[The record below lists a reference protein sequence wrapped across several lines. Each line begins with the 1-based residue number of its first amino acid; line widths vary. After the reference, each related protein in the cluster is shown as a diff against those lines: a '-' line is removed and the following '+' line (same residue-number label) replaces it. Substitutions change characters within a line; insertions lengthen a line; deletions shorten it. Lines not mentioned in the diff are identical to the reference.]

1 MTTYAP
7 RLGKRAAAIIAGA
20 ATLVALSF
28 VGAGPASAAS
38 RTTFNGSK
46 PSWAVSANSDGT
58 PADDTS
64 VEGEIYLPLRNE
76 AAAEALAVGVSTPT
90 SPLYRHSLSPDAWIA
105 KFSPT
110 KADSNTLVNYLV
122 GQGVTIVSVPKS
134 REYVVFRGTA
144 DQINTI
150 FSASLKTY
158 SYGGRQLIAPSV
170 APSLPASIGG
180 LVSGISIDQSRL
192 LTHPDSIA
200 QGSIPQPKA
209 PQSFAKLAAPS
220 TATPSYV
227 VNAPCSAYMGQNIA
241 TIPSA
246 YGETQVDTT
255 NCGYTAA
262 QLRSAYGLQTLSN
275 HGINGSGQ
283 TVAIIDAYAS
293 PTIQSDVNQFSA
305 NAGEPLLRHG
315 QYQQIVPPASS
326 FADEALCQYPSGWQT
341 EQTLDVE
348 SVHGLAPG
356 ANILYVGGYNCGGGL
371 DIAASTIIDNKLA
384 NIVSNSYS
392 DGTEELPPDVVAGE
406 NDLYVQAAGEGIG
419 MYFSTGDDGDNTDLG
434 ESAQPSFPAT
444 DPFVTGVGGT
454 SVGINKAGNISF
466 ETGWGDQ
473 LDQIVLGADGVTP
486 TYVDPLPG
494 SVFAGGA
501 GGGTSSLFAE
511 PAYQKGIVPNS
522 LSGGYRVSPDIS
534 ADADPYTGYM
544 IGYTPIIDDST
555 LQTGSYGT
563 VTYGGTSLASPL
575 VAAQIAIV
583 QQATHSTIGFAN
595 PTLYGLD
602 KILPGSFRD
611 VKHANPPIALA
622 YDSLVSGHT
631 WLITLDRDTTLTT
644 ANGYDNVT
652 GIGGLTYGLLTLLAA
667 GRH

>member
-1 MTTYAP
+1 MTTYSPGLA
-7 RLGKRAAAIIAGA
+7 KRASAIIAGA

-28 VGAGPASAAS
+28 VGAGPASADS
-38 RTTFNGSK
+38 RTTFAGSK
-46 PSWAVSANSDGT
+46 PTWAVSANDAGA
-58 PADDTS
+58 PAADTS

-76 AAAEALAVGVSTPT
+76 AAAEALATAVSTPT
-90 SPLYRHSLSPDAWIA
+90 SFLYRHPLSPAGWIA
-105 KFSPT
+105 RFSPT
-110 KADSNTLVNYLV
+110 RADSNTLVTYLK
-122 GQGVTIVSVPKS
+122 GQGVTIISVPKS

-150 FSASLKTY
+150 FDANLKTFNY
-158 SYGGRQLIAPSV
+158 SGRQLIAPST
-170 APSLPASIGG
+170 APSLPSAIGD

-192 LTHPDSIA
+192 LSHPDSIA
-200 QGSIPQPKA
+200 QGSIPAPKA
-209 PQSFAKLAAPS
+209 PQSFSKLSAPVS
-220 TATPSYV
+220 PSFV
-227 VNAPCSAYMGQNIA
+227 VNAPCSTYIGQNIA

-246 YGETQVDTT
+246 YGMTKVDTI

-262 QLRSAYGLQTLSN
+262 QLRSAYGLQALSN
-275 HGINGSGQ
+275 HGTNGKGQ

-293 PTIQSDVNQFSA
+293 PTIKNDVNTFSA
-305 NAGEPLLRHG
+305 NAGEPLLGNG
-315 QYQQIVPPASS
+315 QYSQIVPSPSS
-326 FADEALCQYPSGWQT
+326 FADQALCEFPSGWQT

-392 DGTEELPPDVVAGE
+392 DATEALPPDVVAGE

-419 MYFSTGDDGDNTDLG
+419 MYFSTGDDGDLTDLG

-454 SVGINKAGNISF
+454 SLGINKSGNIAF

-473 LDQIVLGADGVTP
+473 LDQIVAASDGTP

-494 SVFAGGA
+494 TVFAGGA

-511 PAYQKGIVPNS
+511 PAYQKGIVPKS
-522 LSGGYRVSPDIS
+522 LSGGFRVSPDIS

-544 IGYTPIIDDST
+544 IGYRPITDDDS
-555 LQTGSYGT
+555 LATGPYQT

-575 VAAQIAIV
+575 VAAQMAIV
-583 QQATHSTIGFAN
+583 QQATHTAIGFAN

-602 KILPGSFRD
+602 KILPSSFRD
-611 VKHANPPIALA
+611 VKHANPPVALA
-622 YDSLVSGHT
+622 YDSMVSGHT
-631 WLITLDRDTTLTT
+631 WLITLDRDTSLTT
-644 ANGYDNVT
+644 ATGYDNVT